1 MGWGGQFKPMLSLPF
16 QPAYFRK
23 SPQCFVCRESKLPQV
38 TKLSKTIHL
47 DNQAAHG
54 VGSLR
59 APPLLTLT
67 LTSLKANDTLL
78 ARLPREITPLVPAAA
93 CLPRQA
99 PGCPLLP
106 AACHPSG
113 RQVTST
119 VHVHAEL
126 GPAPTSPDPCPQL
139 HSVTSLGPLFK
150 QIPYNKKSLFF
161 LLLWAEGS
169 TTGILYS
176 LNLSEANTVQDPS
189 IIFYSLPPSHRT
201 VIPQLSPPP
210 TPNSV

>member
-78 ARLPREITPLVPAAA
+78 ARLSREITPLVPAAA

-139 HSVTSLGPLFK
+139 HSVTSLGPLYANPLQQK
-150 QIPYNKKSLFF
+150 ELVLSVALGRRKHYWNTLFLEPVRGQHSPRSF
-161 LLLWAEGS
+161 HHLLFSA
-169 TTGILYS
+169 
-176 LNLSEANTVQDPS
+176 P
-189 IIFYSLPPSHRT
+189 LP
-201 VIPQLSPPP
+201 
-210 TPNSV
+210 